1 MEEHMENSTEPI
13 LVAKDVVKIYKSLSG
28 EKFYALNHVSM
39 EIKKRSLT
47 ILRGRS
53 GSGKTT
59 MLNMLSALDL
69 PDSGSI
75 ICEGTQINVPKEK
88 IREQFRRTTI
98 GYIFQAVALIPI
110 MNAYENVEFSLRL
123 AGYQGDYKERVEDCL
138 TKVGLRDRIYHMPSE
153 LSGGEQQRV
162 AIARAIAHKPKLI
175 FADEPTAELD
185 TQTGMQVVK
194 IFKELIEHEDI
205 SIIMTTHDAGLFDVG
220 DVCYEMEDGQI
231 VGKYDTM

>member
-1 MEEHMENSTEPI
+1 MEPI
-13 LVAKDVVKIYKSLSG
+13 LVAKDVEKIYKNMAG
-28 EKFYALNHVSM
+28 EEFYALNHVSM
-39 EIKKRSLT
+39 EIGRKSLT

-59 MLNMLSALDL
+59 MLNMMSALDL
-69 PDSGSI
+69 PDKGVI
-75 ICEGTQINVPKEK
+75 ICEGTQINVTDES
-88 IREQFRRTTI
+88 IREQFRRTSI
-98 GYIFQAVALIPI
+98 GFVFQAVALIPI

-123 AGYQGDYKERVEDCL
+123 AGYQGSYKERIEECL
-138 TKVGLRDRIYHMPSE
+138 TKVGLRDRMDHMPYE
-153 LSGGEQQRV
+153 MSGGEQQRV

-185 TQTGMQVVK
+185 TQTALQVIKV
-194 IFKELIEHEDI
+194 FKELIEKEDV

-231 VGKYDTM
+231 VGKHDTV